1 MGFFNDLVGTFVP
14 IYGAA
19 TGAGLTGKLLNP
31 SKARELELEEA
42 EDKAK
47 KQAIKNASQNSAQNS
62 VASVRSVPTMKRGG
76 KVKAKPKAYAAGGA
90 VKKTRGDGICRVK
103 TRGRFV

>member
-31 SKARELELEEA
+31 RKAKELELEDAKEA
-42 EDKAK
+42 EKDRLK
-47 KQAIKNASQNSAQNS
+47 KTAQNQNAVTS
-62 VASVRSVPTMKRGG
+62 VNYVPTMKRGG
-76 KVKAKPKAYAAGGA
+76 RVKSKPKAYASGGV
-90 VKKTRGDGICRVK
+90 VKKTRGDGCCKKGHTKGTMR
-103 TRGRFV
+103 